1 MKSDPLM
8 IAIRAFTNAIVEIVV
23 LEDVSNEDKV
33 KTIGLAE
40 NYLHQIVSN
49 KFVKKSRVPVPS
61 EN

>member
-40 NYLHQIVSN
+40 SYLHQIVSN